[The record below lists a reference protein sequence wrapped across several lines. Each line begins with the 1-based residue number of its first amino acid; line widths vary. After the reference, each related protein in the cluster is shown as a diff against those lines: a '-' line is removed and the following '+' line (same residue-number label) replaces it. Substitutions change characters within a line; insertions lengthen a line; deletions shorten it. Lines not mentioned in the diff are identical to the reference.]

1 MPRAAR
7 IDYPGLLQHVIVR
20 GIERRKII
28 LDDWDRQSFLDRFS
42 HLLEQ
47 TDTDCLAWALLDNH
61 AHFLLRTGPTGS
73 LASFMRRL
81 LTGHAT
87 SFNLRHRRSG
97 HLFQNRY
104 KSIVCEEEPY
114 LLELVRYIHL
124 NPLRA
129 GLVPDLD
136 ALGRHPWC
144 GHGVLLGDRSLGGQV
159 TGEILLRF
167 SDCLSRARQ
176 LYWQFVADGV
186 AQGQRD
192 ELVGG
197 GLRRSSQVAGAEA
210 EEGARHFDQRVLGG
224 EDFVD
229 QVLQKAGQVPPLAQL
244 PLAELLQRVARLF
257 DVPVELLRQRKRNR
271 PVSEARSVL
280 CYFAVREMEMSGET
294 VGRMLNVS
302 RAAVSF
308 AAGRG
313 EVLVAKD
320 PTLREKIGAPDMLV
334 EKGRSCVPG
343 LTT

>member
-7 IDYPGLLQHVIVR
+7 IDYPGLLQHVIIR
-20 GIERRKII
+20 GIERRKIF
-28 LDDWDRQSFLDRFS
+28 LDDQDRQSFLDRFS

-47 TDTDCLAWALLDNH
+47 TGTECLAWTLLDNH
-61 AHFLLRTGPTGS
+61 CHFLLRIGQTSS
-73 LASFMRRL
+73 LARFMRRL

-87 SFNLRHRRSG
+87 TFNLRHCRSG

-114 LLELVRYIHL
+114 LMELVRYIHL

-129 GLVPDLD
+129 GLVHDMD
-136 ALGRHPWC
+136 ALGRYPWC
-144 GHGVLLGDRSLGGQV
+144 GHGVLLGEHSLRGQV
-159 TGEILLRF
+159 TEEILLRF
-167 SDCLSRARQ
+167 SSRLPIARQ
-176 LYWQFVADGV
+176 LYRQFVVDGL

-197 GLRRSSQVAGAEA
+197 GLRRSSQLAGAG
-210 EEGARHFDQRVLGG
+210 EEDGLFDQRVLGG
-224 EDFVD
+224 GDFVD
-229 QVLQKAGQVPPLAQL
+229 QVLLRAEQVPAVANL
-244 PLAELLQRVARLF
+244 PLVELLQLVAHLF
-257 DVPVELLRQRKRNR
+257 DLPEELLRQRKRSR
-271 PVSEARSVL
+271 PVTEARSVF
-280 CYFAVREMEMSGET
+280 CYFAVREMGISGET
-294 VGRMLNVS
+294 VGQMLNIS

-320 PTLREKIGAPDMLV
+320 PTLREKITMPHGLV
-334 EKGRSCVPG
+334 GKGRSLVPG